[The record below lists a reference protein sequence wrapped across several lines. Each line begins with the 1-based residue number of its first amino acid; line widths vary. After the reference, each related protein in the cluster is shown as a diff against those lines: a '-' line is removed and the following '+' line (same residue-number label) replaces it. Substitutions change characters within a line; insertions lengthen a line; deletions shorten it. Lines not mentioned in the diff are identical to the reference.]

1 MTVYRLGPRPVFPPP
16 EEAEPS
22 GLLAVGGDL
31 APERLVAAYA
41 AGIFPW
47 YEEPPILWFSP
58 DPRMALEPGG
68 LHVPRRLARTLR
80 QGRFELSLDRA
91 FSAVIRGCAETR
103 REGVGDGGTWITPE
117 MIEAYERLFELGV
130 AHSCEAWQG
139 GELAGGLYGVS
150 LGAGFFGESMFF
162 RRRDASKAALVALV
176 LQLEAWGFELFDC
189 QMYTAHVARFGATE
203 WPRERFLAALERAL
217 ARPTRPGPW
226 RLEPETVAARLRPG
240 GR

>member
-31 APERLVAAYA
+31 SPERLVAAYA
-41 AGIFPW
+41 GGIFPW

-58 DPRMALEPGG
+58 DPRMALRPGA

-80 QGRFELSLDRA
+80 QGRFELTLDRA
-91 FSAVIRGCAETR
+91 FSAVIRGCAETPR
-103 REGVGDGGTWITPE
+103 RGSEGTWITPE
-117 MIEAYERLFELGV
+117 MVEAYERLFALGV
-130 AHSCEAWQG
+130 AHSCEAWRE
-139 GELAGGLYGVS
+139 GELAGGVYGVS

-176 LQLEAWGFELFDC
+176 LQLQAWGFELFDC
-189 QMYTAHVARFGATE
+189 QMHTAHVARFGATE
-203 WPRERFLAALERAL
+203 WPRPRFLAALERAL

-226 RLEPETVAARLRPG
+226 RLEPEAVAARLRG
-240 GR
+240 SVG